1 VAEKTVVHS
10 VCPSKQAP
18 SQKEPKPKFTVLE
31 WIRAGFRFPGK
42 ARLIYVGLTREQW
55 EFVCDTLTSDVEAIR
70 DWLETDV
77 QDSDTRAEAL
87 ERTEAL
93 DSISEIEEIL
103 RQINKHK
110 GQS

>member
-10 VCPSKQAP
+10 VPQSNP
-18 SQKEPKPKFTVLE
+18 VPQKPKPKYTVME

-42 ARLIYVGLTREQW
+42 GRLIYVGLTPEQW
-55 EFVCDTLTSDVEAIR
+55 EFVRETLTSQVEAIR

-77 QDSDTRAEAL
+77 QDLDTR
-87 ERTEAL
+87 TESL
-93 DSISEIEEIL
+93 DSISGIEEIL